1 MLEKIRSNPN
11 SAIGIAAVLLV
22 GILCQSSGAENPAL
36 AYMAEDFP
44 ELPFSTI
51 ALVTTLPSLMM
62 IPASLGFS
70 LLRRRF
76 TFRSL
81 FVVAAVLLV
90 VGGIAPAW
98 AQTFPEVLAWRA
110 LFGVG
115 VGVMWPLAQSL
126 IVELYGGNRQDTLL
140 GWNSVVTAFGGIIWA
155 NVGGVLALQGWRVAF
170 FTYFIPI
177 AVLVFCGI
185 FLPNSRPAGKKAAGA
200 AAVAAEAAAAAG
212 DGDGAV
218 GEGPAAAD
226 EAAGSPD
233 AASAKPARAT
243 KGLVGLTVLI
253 LVGYFLYNFCN
264 MTYFTNISMKVVGE
278 GLGDSAA
285 AGLASSF
292 YTVGSLIIGVVFGR
306 AMKNRWFS
314 RYSMAVGWIASAV
327 GMLVVGLAPAYP
339 AVVLGSV
346 IQGFGTGTFMPT
358 MVGIIGNVA
367 GKQNASFI
375 LGISM
380 GLVGA
385 SQFFGPTVF
394 NMIAEALSL
403 TAGGPCITLSAAAQ
417 LVFALAGTLVLVAVR
432 RRQG

>member
-1 MLEKIRSNPN
+1 MLERIRSNPN
-11 SAIGIAAVLLV
+11 SAIAVAAVLLV

-36 AYMAEDFP
+36 AYMAEDFSD
-44 ELPFSTI
+44 LPFSTI

-76 TFRSL
+76 SFRAL
-81 FVVAAVLLV
+81 FVAAAILLV
-90 VGGIAPAW
+90 VGGVAPAW
-98 AQTFPEVLAWRA
+98 AATFPEVLAWRA
-110 LFGVG
+110 LFGLG
-115 VGVMWPLAQSL
+115 VGVMWPLAQAL

-155 NVGGVLALQGWRVAF
+155 NVGGLLALQGWRAAF
-170 FTYFIPI
+170 FTYFIPV

-185 FLPNSRPAGKKAAGA
+185 FLPNSRPAKAAVRDGRAGA
-200 AAVAAEAAAAAG
+200 GGSAPKAA
-212 DGDGAV
+212 
-218 GEGPAAAD
+218 
-226 EAAGSPD
+226 
-233 AASAKPARAT
+233 

-253 LVGYFLYNFCN
+253 LAGYFLYNFCN

-292 YTVGSLIIGVVFGR
+292 YTVGSLAIGVVFGR
-306 AMKNRWFS
+306 AMKGRWFA
-314 RYSMAVGWIASAV
+314 RYSMAVGWVASAV
-327 GMLVVGLAPAYP
+327 GMLVVGLAPTYL
-339 AVVLGSV
+339 VVVIGSV
-346 IQGFGTGTFMPT
+346 VQGFGTGTFMPT

-367 GKQNASFI
+367 GKQNASLI

-394 NMIAEALSL
+394 NMATEALHL
-403 TAGGPCITLSAAAQ
+403 AAGGPCITLSAAVQ
-417 LVFALAGTLVLVAVR
+417 LGFALVATLALVR
-432 RRQG
+432 FRRQREKEG

>member
-1 MLEKIRSNPN
+1 MLEKIRSNPD

-44 ELPFSTI
+44 SLPFSTI

-62 IPASLGFS
+62 IPASLAFS

-76 TFRSL
+76 GFRTL
-81 FVVAAVLLV
+81 FVAAAILLV

-98 AQTFPEVLAWRA
+98 AATFPEVLAWRA
-110 LFGVG
+110 VFGLG

-185 FLPNSRPAGKKAAGA
+185 FLPNSGPARKRDGRPGGSAGAASAAGSTGKPEASAAAGA
-200 AAVAAEAAAAAG
+200 AV
-212 DGDGAV
+212 DGRVSG
-218 GEGPAAAD
+218 
-226 EAAGSPD
+226 
-233 AASAKPARAT
+233 R
-243 KGLVGLTVLI
+243 LLGLTVLI
-253 LVGYFLYNFCN
+253 LAGYFLYNFCN

-285 AGLASSF
+285 AGFASSF

-306 AMKNRWFS
+306 AMKNRWFA

-327 GMLVVGLAPAYP
+327 GMLTVGLAPAYP
-339 AVVLGSV
+339 LVVLGSV

-394 NMIAEALSL
+394 NIVTEALSL
-403 TAGGPCITLSAAAQ
+403 AAGGPCITLSAAVQ
-417 LVFALAGTLVLVAVR
+417 LVFAIVGTLVLVVVR
-432 RRQG
+432 RKQPR

>member
-36 AYMAEDFP
+36 AYMADDFP
-44 ELPFSTI
+44 SLPFSTI

-76 TFRSL
+76 GFRTL
-81 FVVAAVLLV
+81 FVAAAILLV

-98 AQTFPEVLAWRA
+98 AATFPEVLAWRA
-110 LFGVG
+110 VFGLG
-115 VGVMWPLAQSL
+115 VGVMWPLAQAL

-155 NVGGVLALQGWRVAF
+155 NVGGILALQGWRVAF
-170 FTYFIPI
+170 FTYFIPV

-185 FLPNSRPAGKKAAGA
+185 FLPNSRCAKGA
-200 AAVAAEAAAAAG
+200 ATT
-212 DGDGAV
+212 DGSHDVRTVPSGV
-218 GEGPAAAD
+218 R
-226 EAAGSPD
+226 GSTP
-233 AASAKPARAT
+233 KAT
-243 KGLVGLTVLI
+243 KKLIGLTVLI
-253 LVGYFLYNFCN
+253 LIGYFLYNFCN
-264 MTYFTNISMKVVGE
+264 MTYFTNISMKVVAE

-285 AGLASSF
+285 ADLASSF
-292 YTVGSLIIGVVFGR
+292 YTVGSLVIGVVFGH
-306 AMKNRWFS
+306 AMKGRWFA
-314 RYSMAVGWIASAV
+314 RYSMAVGWLASAI
-327 GMLVVGLAPAYP
+327 GMLMVGLAPTYI
-339 AVVLGSV
+339 VVIIGSA

-367 GKQNASFI
+367 GKQNASLI

-394 NMIAEALSL
+394 NMVTEMLHLA
-403 TAGGPCITLSAAAQ
+403 AGGPCITLSASVQLAFAIAA
-417 LVFALAGTLVLVAVR
+417 TLVLVRIR
-432 RRQG
+432 RSEERIS